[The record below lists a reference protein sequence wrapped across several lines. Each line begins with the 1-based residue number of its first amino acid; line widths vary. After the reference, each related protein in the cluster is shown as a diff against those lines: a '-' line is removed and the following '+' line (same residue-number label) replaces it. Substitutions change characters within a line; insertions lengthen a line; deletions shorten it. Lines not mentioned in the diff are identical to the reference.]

1 MPISP
6 TTLPDNQELP
16 ASLMGDVDVSL
27 DDGSDV
33 IADKSSYDPL
43 TGVSI
48 SVSENGDVEINF
60 DARKEMAQKDTSF
73 SANLAEKISEYDLAS
88 LCDDI
93 LRGINA
99 DIESRAQ
106 LEKTYDR
113 GIDLLGLTL
122 EEASSEATS
131 EGTVSKVYD
140 PTLLEAV
147 INYQC
152 TTSAEMLP
160 SAGPVKVKDYTD
172 EPSTDRIKL
181 ADDLENDMNYYLTA
195 VRKEYYPDTRRMLF
209 AQGFCGN
216 GFKKVYKCPIRKA
229 PVSDYVSMQDFI
241 VSNDAVSLANC
252 GRMTH
257 RTMLRPSTMK
267 RMMLAG
273 VYRDIDL
280 VHPHE
285 QPTTTERKIKKIEGI
300 LSQPRYED
308 ERHTVYES
316 YVEADLSS
324 YGFDE
329 KGTPEGLPLPYRVTI
344 DKDSREIL
352 EIRRNWRESD
362 EDFRAIIRFVHYGF
376 IPGLGFYHYGFI
388 HILGNTAR
396 ALTALGRQLLDAG
409 QFANFPGLLSSDIGG
424 RQDSTQIRVNP
435 GGMKTIKTGG
445 MKITDVVMPLPYKEP
460 SQVLMTLAKNV
471 SDNARRL
478 AMTAQV
484 QVGEGRADV
493 PVGTIMA
500 LIEQA
505 TKPMAALHKQN
516 HSSQQEEF
524 EMLKELF
531 AEDPQALS
539 KYSKNPRRKWQAA
552 EEFQDLDL
560 VPVSDPNVPSHT
572 HRVMMATALSQLVN
586 SFPELNRT
594 WALEIILSTLGY
606 PLQGAIQAPP
616 APPGPPPPP
625 PPDPSKM
632 AKIQVDAEKERREAA
647 TALMEVQAREKDQ
660 EMEDANAQADRESKE
675 RIEQMNL
682 EEAKLRTAS
691 EMHSAER
698 DRQHEANQAG
708 LDRQH
713 ELQKPVE
720 PKSE

>member
-1 MPISP
+1 MGLTPA
-6 TTLPDNQELP
+6 TLPDNQELP
-16 ASLMGDVDVSL
+16 ASLAGGIDIVL
-27 DDGSDV
+27 DDGTS
-33 IADKSSYDPL
+33 ANTDKTSYDPL
-43 TGVSI
+43 TGISI
-48 SVSENGDVEINF
+48 SVSENGDIEIDF
-60 DARKEMAQKDTSF
+60 DAKKTMAQKDTSF
-73 SANLAEKISEYDLAS
+73 SANLADKIDNYELAS
-88 LCDDI
+88 LCDDV

-106 LEKTYDR
+106 LDKTYDR

-122 EEASSEATS
+122 EEASSEATA
-131 EGTVSKVYD
+131 EGTISKTYD

-160 SAGPVKVKDYTD
+160 AAGPVKVKDYTD
-172 EPSTDRIKL
+172 EPTTERMKL
-181 ADDLENDMNYYLTA
+181 ADDLENDMNYYLTS

-216 GFKKVYKCPIRKA
+216 GFKKIYKCPIRKA

-273 VYRDIDL
+273 VYRDVDL

-316 YVEADLSS
+316 YVEVDLAK

-329 KGTPEGLPLPYRVTI
+329 KDAPEGLPLPYRVTI

-352 EIRRNWRESD
+352 EIRRNWREDD
-362 EDFRAIIRFVHYGF
+362 EDFRSIIRFVHYGF

-409 QFANFPGLLSSDIGG
+409 QFANFPGFLLSDIGG
-424 RQDSTQIRVNP
+424 RQETTQIRVNP
-435 GGMKTIKTGG
+435 GGGKTIKTGG
-445 MKITDVVMPLPYKEP
+445 MKISDVCMPLPYKEP

-493 PVGTIMA
+493 PVGTMMA

-524 EMLKELF
+524 EKLKELF

-539 KYSKNPRRKWQAA
+539 RFAKNPRRQWESEQ
-552 EEFQDLDL
+552 EFSDLEL
-560 VPVSDPNVPSHT
+560 VPVSDPNIPSHV
-572 HRVMMATALSQLVN
+572 HRVMMATGLSQLIN
-586 SFPELNRT
+586 LFPELNRQ
-594 WALEIILSTLGY
+594 WALEVILTTLGY
-606 PLQGAIQAPP
+606 PLQGAIQPP
-616 APPGPPPPP
+616 SPPPQPPPPP

-632 AKIQVDAEKERREAA
+632 AAVQIKAQQEKREAA
-647 TALMEVQAREKDQ
+647 TALMETQAREQ
-660 EMEDANAQADRESKE
+660 EQQMEDQNAAEDRASRE
-675 RIEQMNL
+675 RIEQIKL
-682 EEAKLRTAS
+682 EEAKLKIGADL
-691 EMHSAER
+691 HSAQQ
-698 DRQHEANQAG
+698 DRIQESQNS
-708 LDRQH
+708 L
-713 ELQKPVE
+713 E
-720 PKSE
+720 PQGE

>member
-1 MPISP
+1 MSIAP
-6 TTLPDNQELP
+6 TTLPDNEEPVTAMPGIDVVMDNGDNQDP
-16 ASLMGDVDVSL
+16 A
-27 DDGSDV
+27 
-33 IADKSSYDPL
+33 KTSYDPL

-48 SVSENGDVEINF
+48 SISDNGDVEIDF
-60 DARKEMAQKDTSF
+60 DGRKTMAQKDTSF
-73 SANLAEKISEYDLAS
+73 SANLAEKINDYDLS
-88 LCDDI
+88 GLCDDV
-93 LRGINA
+93 LRGIDA
-99 DIESRAQ
+99 DIQSRAQ
-106 LEKTYDR
+106 LDKTYDR

-122 EEASSEATS
+122 EEASSEATA
-131 EGTVSKVYD
+131 EGTVSKTYD

-160 SAGPVKVKDYTD
+160 AAGPVKVKDYSRQPD
-172 EPSTDRIKL
+172 VERMKL
-181 ADDLENDMNYYLTA
+181 ADDLESDMNYYLTS

-216 GFKKVYKCPIRKA
+216 GFKKIYKCPIRKA

-241 VSNDAVSLANC
+241 VSNDAVSLNNC

-257 RTMLRPSTMK
+257 RAMVRPSVMK

-273 VYRDIDL
+273 VYRDVDL

-285 QPTTTERKIKKIEGI
+285 QPTTTDRKIKKIEGI
-300 LSQPRYED
+300 MPQPRYED

-316 YVEADLSS
+316 YIEADLAE
-324 YGFDE
+324 YGFFE
-329 KGTPEGLPLPYRVTI
+329 KDVPEGLPLPYRVTI

-352 EIRRNWRESD
+352 EIRRNWREGD
-362 EDFRAIIRFVHYGF
+362 EDFRPIIRFVHFGF

-424 RQDSTQIRVNP
+424 RQETTQIRVNP

-445 MKITDVVMPLPYKEP
+445 MKITDVVMALPYKEP

-493 PVGTIMA
+493 PVGTMMA

-524 EMLKELF
+524 EKLKELF

-539 KYSKNPRRKWQAA
+539 KFSKNPRRQWDAA

-560 VPVSDPNVPSHT
+560 VPVSDPNVPSSM
-572 HRVMMATALSQLVN
+572 HRMMMATALSQLIN
-586 SFPELNRT
+586 IFPELNRQQV
-594 WALEIILSTLGY
+594 LEIILTTLNY
-606 PLQGAIQAPP
+606 PTQGMINPPSPPP
-616 APPGPPPPP
+616 APPPPP

-632 AKIQVDAEKERREAA
+632 AAVQVKANQEKREAA
-647 TALMEVQAREKDQ
+647 TAVMETQAREREQ
-660 EMEDANAQADRESKE
+660 QMQDANAQADRESQE
-675 RIEQMNL
+675 RIEQMRL
-682 EEAKLRTAS
+682 EEARIKA
-691 EMHSAER
+691 
-698 DRQHEANQAG
+698 
-708 LDRQH
+708 
-713 ELQKPVE
+713 QKPDV
-720 PKSE
+720 PSNV

>member
-1 MPISP
+1 MSITPAI
-6 TTLPDNQELP
+6 LPDNPEQP
-16 ASLMGDVDVSL
+16 AQDKSSIDIML
-27 DDGSDV
+27 DDGSA
-33 IADKSSYDPL
+33 ADPAKTSYDPL
-43 TGVSI
+43 TGIGI
-48 SVSENGDVEINF
+48 SVSENGDIEIDF
-60 DARKEMAQKDTSF
+60 DAKKTMAEKDTSF
-73 SANLAEKISEYDLAS
+73 SANLAEKMDDYELSG
-88 LCDDI
+88 LCDDV

-106 LEKTYDR
+106 LDKTYDR

-131 EGTVSKVYD
+131 EGTVSKTYD

-160 SAGPVKVKDYTD
+160 AAGPVKVKDYTD
-172 EPSTDRIKL
+172 EPSAERMRL

-216 GFKKVYKCPIRKA
+216 GFKKIYRCPIRKA

-273 VYRDIDL
+273 VYRDINL

-300 LSQPRYED
+300 LPQPRYED

-316 YVEADLSS
+316 YIEADLAK
-324 YGFDE
+324 YGYE
-329 KGTPEGLPLPYRVTI
+329 EAGAPEGLPLPYRVTI
-344 DKDSREIL
+344 DKDSRDIL
-352 EIRRNWRESD
+352 EIRRNWKEGD
-362 EDFRAIIRFVHYGF
+362 ADFRPIIRFVHYGF

-409 QFANFPGLLSSDIGG
+409 QFANFPGFLFSDAGG
-424 RQDSTQIRVNP
+424 RQETTQIRVNP
-435 GGMKTIKTGG
+435 GGGKTIKTGG
-445 MKITDVVMPLPYKEP
+445 MKISDVCMALPYKEP

-493 PVGTIMA
+493 PVGTMMA

-524 EMLKELF
+524 EKLKELF
-531 AEDPQALS
+531 AEDPLALS
-539 KYSKNPRRKWQAA
+539 RFAKNPRRKWESEQ
-552 EEFQDLDL
+552 EFSDLDL
-560 VPVSDPNVPSHT
+560 VPVSDPNVPSHV
-572 HRVMMATALSQLVN
+572 HRVMMATALSQLIN
-586 SFPELNRT
+586 IFPELKRE
-594 WALEIILSTLGY
+594 WALQIILTTLGY
-606 PLQGAIQAPP
+606 PLQGAIQQPP
-616 APPGPPPPP
+616 VAPGPPPPP

-632 AKIQVDAEKERREAA
+632 LSVQVKAQQEKREAA
-647 TALMEVQAREKDQ
+647 TALMETQAREKDQ
-660 EMEDANAQADRESKE
+660 EMEDQNAAADRESRE
-675 RIEQMNL
+675 RIERL
-682 EEAKLRTAS
+682 KFEETKLKVSADLHNAHQDRMH
-691 EMHSAER
+691 EMR
-698 DRQHEANQAG
+698 
-708 LDRQH
+708 
-713 ELQKPVE
+713 KPIEQSVQ
-720 PKSE
+720 

>member
-6 TTLPDNQELP
+6 AVLQDNYFPPMPLAP
-16 ASLMGDVDVSL
+16 GVDVVL
-27 DDGSDV
+27 DNGETVD
-33 IADKSSYDPL
+33 AEKTKYDPL
-43 TGVSI
+43 TGISI
-48 SVSENGDVEINF
+48 SVSENGDVEIDF
-60 DARKEMAQKDTSF
+60 DARKTMAAKDTSF
-73 SANLAEKISEYDLAS
+73 SANLAEKIKDFEMGG

-93 LRGINA
+93 LRGIQA

-131 EGTVSKVYD
+131 EGTVSKTYD

-160 SAGPVKVKDYTD
+160 AAGPVKVKDYTD
-172 EPSTDRIKL
+172 EPDVERIKL
-181 ADDLENDMNYYLTA
+181 ADDLESDMNYYLTA

-216 GFKKVYKCPIRKA
+216 GFKKIYKCPIRKA

-273 VYRDIDL
+273 VYRDVDL

-285 QPTTTERKIKKIEGI
+285 QPTAIERKIKKIEGI
-300 LSQPRYED
+300 MPQPRYED

-316 YVEADLSS
+316 YVEVDLAK

-329 KGTPEGLPLPYRVTI
+329 KDVPEGLPLPYRVTI

-352 EIRRNWRESD
+352 EIRRNWKEKD
-362 EDFRAIIRFVHYGF
+362 EDFRTIIRFVHYGF

-409 QFANFPGLLSSDIGG
+409 QFANFPGFLLSDIGG
-424 RQDSTQIRVNP
+424 RQETTQIRVNP
-435 GGMKTIKTGG
+435 GGGKTIKTGG
-445 MKITDVVMPLPYKEP
+445 MKITDVCMALPYKEP

-478 AMTAQV
+478 GMTAQV

-493 PVGTIMA
+493 PVGTMMA

-524 EMLKELF
+524 EKLKELF

-539 KYSKNPRRKWQAA
+539 RFAKNPRRKWESEQ
-552 EEFQDLDL
+552 EFSDLEL
-560 VPVSDPNVPSHT
+560 VPVSDPNVPSHV
-572 HRVMMATALSQLVN
+572 HRVMMATALSQLIPL
-586 SFPELNRT
+586 FPEIRRP
-594 WALEIILSTLGY
+594 WALGIILTTLGY
-606 PLQGAIQAPP
+606 PLQGAIQPPPPP
-616 APPGPPPPP
+616 APPPPP
-625 PPDPSKM
+625 PPQDPSKM
-632 AKIQVDAEKERREAA
+632 ANVLVKQQQEKREAV
-647 TALMEVQAREKDQ
+647 TAVMETQAREKER
-660 EMEDANAQADRESKE
+660 EMEDQNAELDRQSQE
-675 RIEQMNL
+675 RIEAMRL
-682 EEAKLRTAS
+682 EEARVKAKRI
-691 EMHSAER
+691 E
-698 DRQHEANQAG
+698 QN
-708 LDRQH
+708 
-713 ELQKPVE
+713 PN
-720 PKSE
+720 

>member
-1 MPISP
+1 MYNGAMSIAPSVIS
-6 TTLPDNQELP
+6 DNEETP
-16 ASLMGDVDVSL
+16 AAPSGSVDIVI
-27 DDGSDV
+27 DDTPPAD
-33 IADKSSYDPL
+33 ADKTSYDPL

-48 SVSENGDVEINF
+48 TVAENGDVEIDF
-60 DARKEMAQKDTSF
+60 DAKKTMAEKDTSF
-73 SANLAEKISEYDLAS
+73 SANLAEKINDWDLGG
-88 LCDDI
+88 LCDDV
-93 LRGINA
+93 LRGIQS

-106 LEKTYDR
+106 LDKTYDR

-122 EEASSEATS
+122 EEASSEATA
-131 EGTVSKVYD
+131 EGTVSKTYD

-160 SAGPVKVKDYTD
+160 AAGPVKVKDYSR
-172 EPSTDRIKL
+172 EPDANRMRL
-181 ADDLENDMNYYLTA
+181 ADDLESDMNYYLTS

-216 GFKKVYKCPIRKA
+216 GFKKIYRCPIRQA

-241 VSNDAVSLANC
+241 VSNDTVSLSNC

-257 RTMLRPSTMK
+257 QTKLRKSTMK
-267 RMMLAG
+267 RMMIAG
-273 VYRDIDL
+273 VYRDVSL
-280 VHPHE
+280 AHPHE
-285 QPTTTERKIKKIEGI
+285 QPSTTERKIKKIEGI
-300 LSQPRYED
+300 QPQPRYQD

-316 YVEADLSS
+316 YVEIDMAEF
-324 YGFDE
+324 GFEE
-329 KGTPEGLPLPYRVTI
+329 KGAPEGLPLPYRVTI

-352 EIRRNWRESD
+352 EIRRNWREDD
-362 EDFRAIIRFVHYGF
+362 ENFMPIIRFVHFGF

-424 RQDSTQIRVNP
+424 RQESTQIRVNP

-445 MKITDVVMPLPYKEP
+445 MKITDVVMALPYKEP

-493 PVGTIMA
+493 PVGTMMA

-524 EMLKELF
+524 EKLKELF

-539 KYSKNPRRKWQAA
+539 KFSKNPRRQWEAA

-560 VPVSDPNVPSHT
+560 VPVSDPNVPSST
-572 HRVMMATALSQLVN
+572 HRMMMATALSQLIN
-586 SFPELNRT
+586 IFPELNRQQV
-594 WALEIILSTLGY
+594 LEIILTTLNY
-606 PLQGAIQAPP
+606 PTQGMINPP
-616 APPGPPPPP
+616 APPPQLPPPP

-632 AKIQVDAEKERREAA
+632 AAVQVKANQEKREAA
-647 TALMEVQAREKDQ
+647 TAIMETQAREHEQ
-660 EMEDANAQADRESKE
+660 EMEDQNSQADRESQE
-675 RIEQMNL
+675 RIEQMRL
-682 EEAKLRTAS
+682 EEARIKS
-691 EMHSAER
+691 
-698 DRQHEANQAG
+698 
-708 LDRQH
+708 
-713 ELQKPVE
+713 QKPLE
-720 PKSE
+720 PQAE

>member
-1 MPISP
+1 MYNEKMPISP
-6 TTLPDNQELP
+6 ATLPDNQEP
-16 ASLMGDVDVSL
+16 AASPVSGIDVVL
-27 DDGSDV
+27 DDGEA
-33 IADKSSYDPL
+33 ADAEKSSYDPL
-43 TGVSI
+43 TGISI
-48 SVSENGDVEINF
+48 TVSENGDVEVDF
-60 DARKEMAQKDTSF
+60 DARKKMAAKDTSF
-73 SANLAEKISEYDLAS
+73 SANLAEKVNDYELSG

-93 LRGINA
+93 LRGINN
-99 DIESRAQ
+99 DIETRAQ

-122 EEASSEATS
+122 EEASSEATA
-131 EGTVSKVYD
+131 EGTVSKTYD
-140 PTLLEAV
+140 STLLEAV

-152 TTSAEMLP
+152 TTSAELLP
-160 SAGPVKVKDYTD
+160 STGPVKVKDYTRD
-172 EPSTDRIKL
+172 ITDDRLRL
-181 ADDLENDMNYYLTA
+181 ADDLENDMNYYLTS

-216 GFKKVYKCPIRKA
+216 GFKKIYRCPIRKA

-241 VSNDAVSLANC
+241 VSNDTVSLANC

-257 RTMLRPSTMK
+257 KTALRPSVMK

-273 VYRDIDL
+273 VYRDVDL

-300 LSQPRYED
+300 MPQPRYED

-316 YVEADLSS
+316 YVEVDLSE
-324 YGFDE
+324 YGFYEPGAPD
-329 KGTPEGLPLPYRVTI
+329 GLPLPYRITI

-352 EIRRNWRESD
+352 EIRRNWREDD
-362 EDFRAIIRFVHYGF
+362 EDFTPIIRFVHYGF

-409 QFANFPGLLSSDIGG
+409 QFANFPGLLSSDVGG
-424 RQDSTQIRVNP
+424 RQETTQIRVNP

-445 MKITDVVMPLPYKEP
+445 MKITDVVMALPYKEP

-493 PVGTIMA
+493 PVGTMMA

-524 EMLKELF
+524 EKLKELF
-531 AEDPQALS
+531 AEDPTALS
-539 KYSKNPRRKWQAA
+539 RYAKNPRRKWEEA
-552 EEFQDLDL
+552 EEFNDLDL
-560 VPVSDPNVPSHT
+560 VPVSDPNVPSHV

-586 SFPELNRT
+586 IFEPELNKT

-606 PLQGAIQAPP
+606 PSQGAINPP
-616 APPGPPPPP
+616 APPPQPPPPP

-632 AKIQVDAEKERREAA
+632 ALVQVKAKQEQREAA
-647 TALMEVQAREKDQ
+647 TAIMETQARENEQ
-660 EMEDANAQADRESKE
+660 QMEDQSAQADRDSRE
-675 RIEQMNL
+675 RIEQMKL
-682 EEAKLRTAS
+682 EEAKLKVGADL
-691 EMHSAER
+691 HNAEQ
-698 DRQHEANQAG
+698 DRVQQA
-708 LDRQH
+708 
-713 ELQKPVE
+713 QKPLE
-720 PKSE
+720 APAE

>member
-1 MPISP
+1 MSIAP
-6 TTLPDNQELP
+6 TTLPDNEEPVTAMPGIDVVMDNGDNQDP
-16 ASLMGDVDVSL
+16 A
-27 DDGSDV
+27 
-33 IADKSSYDPL
+33 KTSYDPL

-48 SVSENGDVEINF
+48 SISDNGDVEIDF
-60 DARKEMAQKDTSF
+60 DGRKTMAQKDTSF
-73 SANLAEKISEYDLAS
+73 SANLAEKINDYDLS
-88 LCDDI
+88 GLCDDV
-93 LRGINA
+93 LRGIDA
-99 DIESRAQ
+99 DIQSRAQ
-106 LEKTYDR
+106 LDKTYDR

-122 EEASSEATS
+122 EEASSEATA
-131 EGTVSKVYD
+131 EGTVSKTYD

-160 SAGPVKVKDYTD
+160 AAGPVKVKDYSRQPD
-172 EPSTDRIKL
+172 VERMKL
-181 ADDLENDMNYYLTA
+181 ADDLESDMNYYLTS

-216 GFKKVYKCPIRKA
+216 GFKKIYKCPIRKA

-241 VSNDAVSLANC
+241 VSNDAVSLNNC

-257 RTMLRPSTMK
+257 RAMVRPSVMK

-273 VYRDIDL
+273 VYRDVDL

-285 QPTTTERKIKKIEGI
+285 QPTTTDRKIKKIEGI
-300 LSQPRYED
+300 MPQPRYED

-316 YVEADLSS
+316 YIEADLAE
-324 YGFDE
+324 YGFFE
-329 KGTPEGLPLPYRVTI
+329 KDVPEGLPLPYRVTI

-352 EIRRNWRESD
+352 EIRRNWREGD
-362 EDFRAIIRFVHYGF
+362 EDFRPIIRFVHFGF

-424 RQDSTQIRVNP
+424 RQETTQIRVNP

-445 MKITDVVMPLPYKEP
+445 MKITDVVMALPYKEP

-493 PVGTIMA
+493 PVGTMMA

-524 EMLKELF
+524 EKLKELF

-539 KYSKNPRRKWQAA
+539 KFSKNPRRQWEAA

-560 VPVSDPNVPSHT
+560 VPVSDPNVPSST
-572 HRVMMATALSQLVN
+572 HRMMMATALSQLIN
-586 SFPELNRT
+586 IFPELNRQQV
-594 WALEIILSTLGY
+594 LEIILTTLNY
-606 PLQGAIQAPP
+606 PTQGMINPPSPPP
-616 APPGPPPPP
+616 APPPPP

-632 AKIQVDAEKERREAA
+632 AAVQVKANQEKREAA
-647 TALMEVQAREKDQ
+647 TAVMETQAREREQ
-660 EMEDANAQADRESKE
+660 QMQDANAQADRESQE
-675 RIEQMNL
+675 RIEQMRL
-682 EEAKLRTAS
+682 EEARIKA
-691 EMHSAER
+691 
-698 DRQHEANQAG
+698 
-708 LDRQH
+708 
-713 ELQKPVE
+713 QKPDV
-720 PKSE
+720 PSNV

>member
-1 MPISP
+1 MSIAPA
-6 TTLPDNQELP
+6 TLPDNQEP
-16 ASLMGDVDVSL
+16 PSSPSSGVDVVM
-27 DDGSDV
+27 DDGSS
-33 IADKSSYDPL
+33 APEKTSYDPL
-43 TGVSI
+43 TGIAISI
-48 SVSENGDVEINF
+48 SDNGDIEIDF
-60 DARKEMAQKDTSF
+60 DGRKTMAAKDTTF
-73 SANLAEKISEYDLAS
+73 SANLAEKIDDYQLAG
-88 LCDDI
+88 LCDDV
-93 LRGINA
+93 LRGVAN
-99 DIESRAQ
+99 DIETRAQ

-122 EEASSEATS
+122 EEASSEATA
-131 EGTVSKVYD
+131 EGTVSKTYD

-160 SAGPVKVKDYTD
+160 SAGPVKVKDYSKDIT
-172 EPSTDRIKL
+172 PDRLRL
-181 ADDLENDMNYYLTA
+181 ADDLENDMNYYLTS

-216 GFKKVYKCPIRKA
+216 GFKKIYRCPIRKA

-257 RTMLRPSTMK
+257 KVAMRPSVMK
-267 RMMLAG
+267 RMMIAG
-273 VYRDIDL
+273 VYRDVDL

-300 LSQPRYED
+300 MPQPRYED

-316 YVEADLSS
+316 YIEADLSE

-329 KGTPEGLPLPYRVTI
+329 KGAPEGLPLPYRVTI

-352 EIRRNWRESD
+352 EIRRNWD
-362 EDFRAIIRFVHYGF
+362 EDDTDYMPKIRFVHFGF

-424 RQDSTQIRVNP
+424 RQESTQIRVNP

-445 MKITDVVMPLPYKEP
+445 MKITDVVMALPYKEP
-460 SQVLMTLAKNV
+460 SQVLMTLAKNI

-493 PVGTIMA
+493 PVGTMMA

-524 EMLKELF
+524 EKLKELF
-531 AEDPQALS
+531 AEDPTALS
-539 KYSKNPRRKWQAA
+539 RYAKNPRRKW
-552 EEFQDLDL
+552 EEAQEFNDLDL
-560 VPVSDPNVPSHT
+560 VPVSDPNVPSHV
-572 HRVMMATALSQLVN
+572 HRVMMATALSQLIN
-586 SFPELNRT
+586 IFPELNRQ
-594 WALEIILSTLGY
+594 WALEIILATLGY
-606 PLQGAIQAPP
+606 PTQGAIQPP
-616 APPGPPPPP
+616 PPPPQPPPPP

-632 AKIQVDAEKERREAA
+632 AMVQVKQKQEQREAA
-647 TALMEVQAREKDQ
+647 TALMETQARESEQ
-660 EMEDANAQADRESKE
+660 QMEDQNAQAERESRE
-675 RIEQMNL
+675 RIEQLKL
-682 EEAKLRTAS
+682 EEAKIKTGADL
-691 EMHSAER
+691 HNAEQ
-698 DRQHEANQAG
+698 DRIQEA
-708 LDRQH
+708 
-713 ELQKPVE
+713 QKPLE
-720 PKSE
+720 PQAD

>member
-1 MPISP
+1 MYNSKMPIASSIIS
-6 TTLPDNQELP
+6 DNEEQPSAPINSVDIVLDTGDTVDP
-16 ASLMGDVDVSL
+16 A
-27 DDGSDV
+27 
-33 IADKSSYDPL
+33 KTSYDPL
-43 TGVSI
+43 TGVSM
-48 SVSENGDVEINF
+48 SVSDNGDVEIDF
-60 DARKEMAQKDTSF
+60 DARKTMAAKDTSF
-73 SANLAEKISEYDLAS
+73 SANLAEKIDDYELSG

-93 LRGINA
+93 LRGINN
-99 DIESRAQ
+99 DIETRAQ
-106 LEKTYDR
+106 LDKTYDR

-131 EGTVSKVYD
+131 EGTVSKTYD

-160 SAGPVKVKDYTD
+160 AAGPVKVKDYAR
-172 EPSTDRIKL
+172 EPDAARLKL
-181 ADDLENDMNYYLTA
+181 AEDLESDMNYYLTS

-216 GFKKVYKCPIRKA
+216 GFKKIYKCPIRRA

-241 VSNDAVSLANC
+241 VSNDTVSLSNC

-257 RTMLRPSTMK
+257 KTMLRPSTMK
-267 RMMLAG
+267 RMMIAG
-273 VYRDIDL
+273 VYRDVDL

-300 LSQPRYED
+300 MPQPRYED
-308 ERHTVYES
+308 ERHTVFES
-316 YVEADLSS
+316 YVEADLSKF
-324 YGFDE
+324 GLDE
-329 KGTPEGLPLPYRVTI
+329 RDAPEGLPLPYRVTI

-352 EIRRNWRESD
+352 EIRRNWREDD
-362 EDFRAIIRFVHYGF
+362 ENFMPIIRFVHYGF

-424 RQDSTQIRVNP
+424 RQETTQIRVNP

-493 PVGTIMA
+493 PVGTMMA

-524 EMLKELF
+524 EKLKELF

-539 KYSKNPRRKWQAA
+539 KFSKNPRRQWEVA

-560 VPVSDPNVPSHT
+560 VPVSDPNVPSHV
-572 HRVMMATALSQLVN
+572 HRVMMATALSQLIN
-586 SFPELNRT
+586 IFPELNRQ
-594 WALEIILSTLGY
+594 WALEIILATLGY
-606 PLQGAIQAPP
+606 PLQGAINPP
-616 APPGPPPPP
+616 APPAQLPPPP

-632 AKIQVDAEKERREAA
+632 ANVLVKERQEKREAA
-647 TALMEVQAREKDQ
+647 TAIMQTQAREKDQ
-660 EMEDANAQADRESKE
+660 QMEDANAQADRESAE
-675 RIEQMNL
+675 RIERMRL
-682 EEAKLRTAS
+682 EEARLKA
-691 EMHSAER
+691 
-698 DRQHEANQAG
+698 
-708 LDRQH
+708 
-713 ELQKPVE
+713 QKSLE
-720 PKSE
+720 PQVK

>member
-1 MPISP
+1 MPIAPSA
-6 TTLPDNQELP
+6 LSDNPEADPLA
-16 ASLMGDVDVSL
+16 ASMDVSVDG
-27 DDGSDV
+27 DDATPS
-33 IADKSSYDPL
+33 KTSYDPL

-48 SVSENGDVEINF
+48 SISDDGDVEIDF
-60 DARKEMAQKDTSF
+60 DARKTMAAKDTSF
-73 SANLAEKISEYDLAS
+73 TANLAEKLNDFDLS
-88 LCDDI
+88 GLCEDV

-106 LEKTYDR
+106 LENTYNR

-122 EEASSEATS
+122 EEASSEANA
-131 EGTVSKVYD
+131 EGSISKTYD

-160 SAGPVKVKDYTD
+160 AAGPVKVKDYQP
-172 EPSTDRIKL
+172 EPTPDRLRL
-181 ADDLENDMNYYLTA
+181 ADDFENDMNYYLTT

-216 GFKKVYKCPIRKA
+216 GFKKVYRCPLRKA
-229 PVSDYVSMQDFI
+229 PVADYVSMQDFI
-241 VSNDAVSLANC
+241 VSNDAVSLSNC

-257 RTMLRPSTMK
+257 RTRLRPAVMK

-285 QPTTTERKIKKIEGI
+285 QMTTTERKVKKIEGI
-300 LSQPRYED
+300 QSQPRYED
-308 ERHTVYES
+308 ERHTVYET
-316 YVEADLSS
+316 YIEVDLADF
-324 YGFDE
+324 GFFE
-329 KGTPEGLPLPYRVTI
+329 SGAPEGLPLPYRVTI

-352 EIRRNWRESD
+352 EIRRNWKEGD
-362 EDFRAIIRFVHYGF
+362 EDFRPIIHFVHYGF

-424 RQDSTQIRVNP
+424 RQESTQIRVNP

-445 MKITDVVMPLPYKEP
+445 MKIGDVVMALPYKEP
-460 SQVLMTLAKNV
+460 SQVLMTLAKNKA
-471 SDNARRL
+471 DDARRL
-478 AMTAQV
+478 GMTAQV

-500 LIEQA
+500 MIEQS

-539 KYSKNPRRKWQAA
+539 KFSKNPRRQWEAA
-552 EEFQDLDL
+552 EEFQDMDL
-560 VPVSDPNVPSHT
+560 VPVSDPNVPSHA
-572 HRVMMATALSQLVN
+572 HRVMMATALSQLIN
-586 SFPELNRT
+586 LFPNLDKN
-594 WALEIILSTLGY
+594 WALEIILATLGY
-606 PLQGAIQAPP
+606 PTQGAILPPQSPAPPP
-616 APPGPPPPP
+616 APPV
-625 PPDPSKM
+625 DPSKM
-632 AKIQVDAEKERREAA
+632 AMVQVKQQQEKREAA
-647 TALMEVQAREKDQ
+647 TALMETQAREQ
-660 EMEDANAQADRESKE
+660 EQQAEDANAQADRESRE
-675 RIEQMNL
+675 RIEAMRL
-682 EEAKLRTAS
+682 EEAKVKA
-691 EMHSAER
+691 
-698 DRQHEANQAG
+698 
-708 LDRQH
+708 
-713 ELQKPVE
+713 QKPVE
-720 PKSE
+720 ASTN

>member
-1 MPISP
+1 MSSAD
-6 TTLPDNQELP
+6 PDNSSISLP
-16 ASLMGDVDVSL
+16 GIDIII
-27 DDGSDV
+27 DDGEDDSP
-33 IADKSSYDPL
+33 KSTNYDPL

-48 SVSENGDVEINF
+48 TTSDNGDVEIDF
-60 DARKEMAQKDTSF
+60 DAKKTMAAKDTSF
-73 SANLAEKISEYDLAS
+73 TANLAQKINDYDLS
-88 LCDDI
+88 GLCDDV

-99 DIESRAQ
+99 DIESRSQ
-106 LEKTYDR
+106 LENTYNR

-122 EEASSEATS
+122 EEASSEATA
-131 EGTVSKVYD
+131 EGTVSKTYD

-160 SAGPVKVKDYTD
+160 SAGPVKVKDYSRDITD
-172 EPSTDRIKL
+172 DRLRL
-181 ADDLENDMNYYLTA
+181 ADDLENDMNYYLTS

-216 GFKKVYKCPIRKA
+216 GFKKIYKCPIRKA

-257 RTMLRPSTMK
+257 RTMMRPSIMK
-267 RMMLAG
+267 RMMIAG
-273 VYRDIDL
+273 VYMDVDL

-300 LSQPRYED
+300 QPQARYED

-316 YVEADLSS
+316 YVEVDLSKF
-324 YGFDE
+324 GFFEPGAPD
-329 KGTPEGLPLPYRVTI
+329 GLPLPYRVTI

-352 EIRRNWRESD
+352 EIRRNWRDGD
-362 EDFRAIIRFVHYGF
+362 EDFRPIIRFVHYGF

-424 RQDSTQIRVNP
+424 RQESTQIRVNP

-445 MKITDVVMPLPYKEP
+445 MKITDVVMALPYKEP

-471 SDNARRL
+471 ADNARRL
-478 AMTAQV
+478 GMTAQV

-493 PVGTIMA
+493 PVGTMMA

-524 EMLKELF
+524 EKLKELF
-531 AEDPQALS
+531 AEDPEALS
-539 KYSKNPRRKWQAA
+539 KFSKNPRRQWQAE
-552 EEFQDLDL
+552 EEFNDLDL
-560 VPVSDPNVPSHT
+560 VPVSDPNVPSHV
-572 HRVMMATALSQLVN
+572 HRVMMATALSQLIN
-586 SFPELNRT
+586 IFPQLNKE
-594 WALEIILSTLGY
+594 WALKIILATLGY
-606 PLQGAIQAPP
+606 PTDGAIDPP
-616 APPGPPPPP
+616 APPMAAPPLP

-632 AKIQVDAEKERREAA
+632 ALVKVKENQEQREAA
-647 TALMEVQAREKDQ
+647 TAVMETQAREQ
-660 EMEDANAQADRESKE
+660 EQQMEDANAQADRESKE
-675 RIEQMNL
+675 KIAQMEL
-682 EEAKLRTAS
+682 EEAKIKTGADLHNAQQ
-691 EMHSAER
+691 
-698 DRQHEANQAG
+698 DRVQAA
-708 LDRQH
+708 
-713 ELQKPVE
+713 QKPVE
-720 PKSE
+720 QSEN

>member
-1 MPISP
+1 MPLAPS
-6 TTLPDNQELP
+6 TLPDNPESAVPHLP
-16 ASLMGDVDVSL
+16 GIDIVL
-27 DDGSDV
+27 DDGEA
-33 IADKSSYDPL
+33 ADPAKTSYDPL

-48 SVSENGDVEINF
+48 SVSENGDVEIDF
-60 DARKEMAQKDTSF
+60 DAKKTMAAKDTSF
-73 SANLAEKISEYDLAS
+73 SGNLADKMDDWEMGG
-88 LCDDI
+88 LCNDV
-93 LRGINA
+93 LRGINN

-106 LEKTYDR
+106 LDKTYDR

-122 EEASSEATS
+122 EEASSEATA
-131 EGTVSKVYD
+131 EGTVSKTYD

-160 SAGPVKVKDYTD
+160 AAGPVKVKDYTD
-172 EPSTDRIKL
+172 EPDAERIKL
-181 ADDLENDMNYYLTA
+181 ADDLENDMNYYLTS

-216 GFKKVYKCPIRKA
+216 GFKKVYRCPIRRA

-241 VSNDAVSLANC
+241 VSNDTVSLSNC

-257 RTMLRPSTMK
+257 KTMLRPSVMK
-267 RMMLAG
+267 RMMIAG
-273 VYRDIDL
+273 VYKDVSL

-300 LSQPRYED
+300 MPQPRYED

-316 YVEADLSS
+316 YVEVDLSE
-324 YGFDE
+324 YGFHEPGAPD
-329 KGTPEGLPLPYRVTI
+329 GLPLPYRITI

-362 EDFRAIIRFVHYGF
+362 ENFMPIIRFVHYGF

-409 QFANFPGLLSSDIGG
+409 QFANFPGFLLSDVGG
-424 RQDSTQIRVNP
+424 RQETTQIRVNP
-435 GGMKTIKTGG
+435 GGGKTIKTGG
-445 MKITDVVMPLPYKEP
+445 MKISDVCMALPYKEP

-493 PVGTIMA
+493 PVGTMMA

-524 EMLKELF
+524 EKLKELF

-539 KYSKNPRRKWQAA
+539 RFAKNPRRKWESEQ
-552 EEFQDLDL
+552 EFSDLDL
-560 VPVSDPNVPSHT
+560 VPVSDPNVPSHV
-572 HRVMMATALSQLVN
+572 HRVMMATALTQLIPM
-586 SFPELNRT
+586 FPELNRQ

-616 APPGPPPPP
+616 TPPGPPPPP

-632 AKIQVDAEKERREAA
+632 ANVMVKQQQEKREAA
-647 TALMEVQAREKDQ
+647 TAVMETQAREKERQ
-660 EMEDANAQADRESKE
+660 MEDQNAELDRQSQE
-675 RIEQMNL
+675 RIEQIRL
-682 EEAKLRTAS
+682 EEARIKTEADL
-691 EMHSAER
+691 HNAER
-698 DRQHEANQAG
+698 DRIHDAA
-708 LDRQH
+708 
-713 ELQKPVE
+713 KPVE
-720 PKSE
+720 SKTE